1 MSKRAIVLAVLG
13 VIAGVVYAGSR
24 SQQSNRYDLNNSLGA
39 GNAVEIREYLYSVGN
54 TWGRGAQ
61 SMVDMGIED
70 GYLIGPQYENMGSD
84 ERRLL
89 VFGDS
94 YTFGWGIQNLDA
106 RWSAVLEEELEQSGG
121 GYEIVG
127 VATPGASLYT
137 YARWAEHITRNPEK
151 FGNFDAVIIGFTEN
165 DIVPGVHDEGSG
177 VDTMDLDAGDLVMLG
192 TKPDPNAKAMQEAIA
207 TITQVA
213 EKQVLVPLYG
223 VDERYR
229 GKMSEVAEVFG
240 SSGWKV
246 AEMGEALGM
255 IGSKRASELTVA
267 RFDTHPN
274 EELNAAYG
282 RDAARVVAK
291 LWAGSQGSADSG
303 VVSNVL
309 PQETSVEVNTAIEA
323 RISGSG
329 REGRCTPVRHPEG
342 EQRCGEAGSG
352 EVIVRGEQ
360 TSLQGAPCLE
370 FGRGWSLIGLRRG
383 AGEVR
388 LRVLELEAGAE
399 IWAREPGREWVQVG
413 GSGEQRLSQGTRE
426 IAVVSGGEGCAYKRD
441 IVAPTYRIELRR
453 G

>member
-1 MSKRAIVLAVLG
+1 MRILILVSMLVV
-13 VIAGVVYAGSR
+13 AGVVIVGGR
-24 SQQSNRYDLNNSLGA
+24 TQQNNRYDMNENLGE
-39 GNAVEIREYLYSVGN
+39 GSKEVIREYLYSVGS
-54 TWGRGAQ
+54 TWGRGEQ
-61 SMVDMGIED
+61 SLADKGIED
-70 GYLIGPQYENMGSD
+70 GYLIGPQYENKGSD

-94 YTFGWGIQNLDA
+94 YTFGWSIKNLDA
-106 RWSAVLEEELEQSGG
+106 RWSAVLEEELERSGG
-121 GYEIVG
+121 GYEVVG

-137 YARWAEHITRNPEK
+137 YARWAEHIARNPEK

-177 VDTMDLDAGDLVMLG
+177 VVKMDLDAGDLVMLG
-192 TKPDPNAKAMQEAIA
+192 ENSDPNAKAMLEAIT

-213 EKQVLVPLYG
+213 KKQVLVPLYG

-229 GKMSEVAEVFG
+229 GKMSEVAGVFG
-240 SSGWKV
+240 SSGWEV

-291 LWAGSQGSADSG
+291 LWASSQGSADSG

-309 PQETSVEVNTAIEA
+309 PQEASVEVNTATEA

-342 EQRCGEAGSG
+342 EQRCEEGSAG

-399 IWAREPGREWVQVG
+399 IWAREPGMEWVQVG
-413 GSGEQRLSQGTRE
+413 GSGEQRLSQSTRE